1 MKRILVNATQQE
13 ELRVAVVDGQKLCN
27 LDIETPA
34 LRRKKGSI
42 YKGVVTSIA
51 HSLNAVFVNYGAA
64 RHGFLPFKEISF
76 ACLGKHNGGGSV
88 RDLVREGQE
97 LIVQIAREER
107 GDKGALLTT
116 FVSLVSRYLV
126 LMPNNPRARGVSQ
139 RIEGEERDLVR
150 DALQQLDRRD
160 DEGVIVR
167 TAGMGRDARL
177 LQGDLEYLRDLW
189 RTIRDAA
196 DRPAPFLLYQEGNI
210 VMQMLRDYAH
220 ADVGEILID
229 DLEMYNEAKEFF
241 KMTAPRDAGKLTHY
255 QDAVPLFSRM
265 QVESQIEKVF
275 EREISLS
282 SGGAIVIDRTE
293 ALTTIDINSARATR
307 RRNIE
312 ETALH
317 TNLEAIDEIARQ
329 LRLRDLGGLIVID
342 FIDMTPPANQRRVE
356 NRLGEAL
363 KEDRARIRL
372 GGISRFG
379 LLEMSRQRLRPS
391 LDDSSRQTCP
401 RCNGHGH
408 IRTVESSALAVLRLM
423 EEEALKQKVR
433 CVVAQV
439 PVEIDSF
446 LLNEKRA
453 AINEI
458 ENRHGVKLII
468 VADIQMETPHYR
480 VNCYREG
487 DPTNKDKSSY
497 ELVAARE
504 PKSLHKMPR
513 PHRRELPE
521 EAAVSAK
528 VADEKPFAIGFLS
541 SLSRLFKKK
550 SEPKADARRDDE
562 AAKGGARDASSR
574 RGRRRRSGEAA
585 RGRRGGHRGRR
596 DDERARRG
604 EQRGGRDEQRGQRGE
619 QRGAHDE
626 QRGQRDEAADNRRSD
641 ERGQRTRQRPQRGGR
656 RVPAE
661 RGRRREDKSHQRDGS
676 SAAVRVE
683 NREQSAPA
691 PVAEEPRAAAEQ
703 APPAP
708 PPGAAQDAPAA
719 APSPERSR
727 QRSSATSDWSDVP
740 ESALAKAP
748 ARDERLPV
756 APSGMTQ
763 VETSEKDRAP
773 VE

>member
-42 YKGVVTSIA
+42 YKGVITSIA

-64 RHGFLPFKEISF
+64 RHGFLPFKEISLTCF
-76 ACLGKHNGGGSV
+76 GDHKGGASV

-116 FVSLVSRYLV
+116 FASLVSRYLV

-150 DALQQLDRRD
+150 DALRQLERRD

-167 TAGMGRDARL
+167 TAGMGRDANL
-177 LQGDLEYLRDLW
+177 LQGDLDYLRDLW
-189 RTIRDAA
+189 QTVRTAA
-196 DRPAPFLLYQEGNI
+196 GGRAAPFLLYQESNI
-210 VMQMLRDYAH
+210 VMQTLRDYVRE
-220 ADVGEILID
+220 DIGEIMID
-229 DLEMYNEAKEFF
+229 DLETYNEAKEFI
-241 KMTAPRDAGKLTHY
+241 KMTAARDAGKLTHY

-275 EREISLS
+275 ERKISLP
-282 SGGAIVIDRTE
+282 SGGAIVIDHTE

-307 RRNIE
+307 RGNIE

-342 FIDMTPPANQRRVE
+342 FIDMTPSANQRRVE
-356 NRLGEAL
+356 SRLGEAL

-391 LDDSSRQTCP
+391 LGDSSQQTCP
-401 RCNGHGH
+401 RCNGHGF

-453 AINEI
+453 AINEV
-458 ENRHGVKLII
+458 ESRHGVKLII
-468 VADIQMETPHYR
+468 VADPQMETPHYR
-480 VNCYREG
+480 VTCYREG
-487 DPTNKDKSSY
+487 DPTNKNKSSY

-504 PKSLHKMPR
+504 PKSLHQLPR
-513 PHRRELPE
+513 PRRREAAE

-528 VADEKPFAIGFLS
+528 AMDERPSAIGFLS
-541 SLSRLFKKK
+541 TLSRLFKKK
-550 SEPKADARRDDE
+550 SPSKTDAQPTTQDAAE
-562 AAKGGARDASSR
+562 AAQDGVRDTSSR
-574 RGRRRRSGEAA
+574 RGGRRRRSDARRFGEAA
-585 RGRRGGHRGRR
+585 RGQRGGQRSRR
-596 DDERARRG
+596 DDERGSRDEQRARRG
-604 EQRGGRDEQRGQRGE
+604 ERHGHDQSQDQGRMEAATRARQRGQ
-619 QRGAHDE
+619 Q
-626 QRGQRDEAADNRRSD
+626 Q
-641 ERGQRTRQRPQRGGR
+641 
-656 RVPAE
+656 
-661 RGRRREDKSHQRDGS
+661 
-676 SAAVRVE
+676 
-683 NREQSAPA
+683 
-691 PVAEEPRAAAEQ
+691 
-703 APPAP
+703 
-708 PPGAAQDAPAA
+708 APAA
-719 APSPERSR
+719 DHRAQRARRPARRVHCLSQRVPSA
-727 QRSSATSDWSDVP
+727 RSSSTMPAFRRSP
-740 ESALAKAP
+740 RMRSASA
-748 ARDERLPV
+748 
-756 APSGMTQ
+756 
-763 VETSEKDRAP
+763 
-773 VE
+773 